1 MEWPI
6 TSSVHGEDVVQTV
19 VDVQGISLRSGGL
32 IAIMD
37 SGTEGQMLQDGLLH
51 AWRSAFG
58 DLAQPLQVLQKG
70 ILGLPTAVP
79 PNESRQSVRGPVLA
93 RGDSTAC
100 YSLLTHTTENQA

>member
-1 MEWPI
+1 M
-6 TSSVHGEDVVQTV
+6 QTV

-37 SGTEGQMLQDGLLH
+37 SGTDGQMLQDGLLH

-79 PNESRQSVRGPVLA
+79 PNESRG
-93 RGDSTAC
+93 TAC
-100 YSLLTHTTENQA
+100 AAPS